1 MKKLLFTL
9 SAISAAV
16 LVWSLG
22 STPAAGDAKAEITAL
37 EHKAIAATNTDEFM
51 AFADEKNIVF
61 YDYVRPLQYV
71 GAKAVRTTLDNFFNN
86 AKNVKGVFL
95 ALDVDADGGVGIA
108 RSLQHF
114 TWTDKDGKPA
124 EATFR
129 VTDGW
134 HKVNDKWKLF
144 HSHIS
149 FPIDAATNKAEMN
162 LKE

>member
-16 LVWSLG
+16 LIWSFG
-22 STPAAGDAKAEITAL
+22 PAHAADDAKAEITTL
-37 EHKAIAATNTDEFM
+37 EHKLIAAANTDEFM
-51 AFADEKNIVF
+51 AFADEKNIVL
-61 YDYVRPLQYV
+61 YDYVRPLQFV
-71 GAKAVRTTLDNFFNN
+71 GAKAVRADLDNFFNTAKN
-86 AKNVKGVFL
+86 AKGEFVV
-95 ALDVDADGGVGIA
+95 LDVVADGGVGVA

-114 TWTDKDGKPA
+114 TWTDKDGKSV

-134 HKVNDKWKLF
+134 HKVNGQWKLF
-144 HSHIS
+144 HSHVS
-149 FPIDAATNKAEMN
+149 FPIDAATGKAEMN

>member
-1 MKKLLFTL
+1 MKKLLLTL

-16 LVWSLG
+16 LVWSG
-22 STPAAGDAKAEITAL
+22 SAAHAADDAKAEITAL
-37 EHKAIAATNTDEFM
+37 EHKVIAATNTNEFM
-51 AFADEKNIVF
+51 AFADEKNIVL

-71 GAKAVRTTLDNFFNN
+71 GAKAVRADLDNFFNN
-86 AKNVKGVFL
+86 AKNAKGEFV
-95 ALDVDADGGVGIA
+95 ALDVIADGNVAVA

-134 HKVNDKWKLF
+134 HKVDGKWKLF
-144 HSHIS
+144 HSHVS
-149 FPIDAATNKAEMN
+149 FPMDAATGKAEMN

>member
-22 STPAAGDAKAEITAL
+22 FAHAADDAKAEITAL
-37 EHKAIAATNTDEFM
+37 EHKIIAATSTDEFM
-51 AFADEKNIVF
+51 AFADEKNIVL
-61 YDYVRPLQYV
+61 YDYARPLQYAGV
-71 GAKAVRTTLDNFFNN
+71 KAVRADLDNFFNN
-86 AKNVKGVFL
+86 AKNLKGEFV
-95 ALDVDADGGVGIA
+95 ALDVVADGNVGVA

-134 HKVNDKWKLF
+134 HKVNGKWKLF
-144 HSHIS
+144 HSHVS
-149 FPIDAATNKAEMN
+149 VPIDAATGKAEMN

>member
-9 SAISAAV
+9 SALSAAV
-16 LVWSLG
+16 LIRSFG
-22 STPAAGDAKAEITAL
+22 PAHAADDAKAEITAL
-37 EHKAIAATNTDEFM
+37 EHKAIAATNADEFM
-51 AFADEKNIVF
+51 AFADEKNVVF

-71 GAKAVRTTLDNFFNN
+71 GAKAVRGTLDNFFNN
-86 AKNVKGVFL
+86 AKNVKGTFV
-95 ALDVDADGGVGIA
+95 ALDVVADGRVGIA

-114 TWTDKDGKPA
+114 TWTDKEGKSA

-134 HKVNDKWKLF
+134 HKVDGKWKLF

-149 FPIDAATNKAEMN
+149 FPIDAATGKAEMN

>member
-16 LVWSLG
+16 LVWSV
-22 STPAAGDAKAEITAL
+22 SAAHAADDARAEVTAL
-37 EHKAIAATNTDEFM
+37 EHKLITAANTDEFM
-51 AFADEKNIVF
+51 ALADEKNIVL
-61 YDYVRPLQYV
+61 YDYVRPLQYA
-71 GAKAVRTTLDNFFNN
+71 GAKAVRADLDNFFNN
-86 AKNVKGVFL
+86 AKDAKGKFV
-95 ALDVDADGGVGIA
+95 ALDVVADGNVAVA

-134 HKVNDKWKLF
+134 HKVDGKWKLF
-144 HSHIS
+144 HSHVS
-149 FPIDAATNKAEMN
+149 FPIDAATGKAEMN